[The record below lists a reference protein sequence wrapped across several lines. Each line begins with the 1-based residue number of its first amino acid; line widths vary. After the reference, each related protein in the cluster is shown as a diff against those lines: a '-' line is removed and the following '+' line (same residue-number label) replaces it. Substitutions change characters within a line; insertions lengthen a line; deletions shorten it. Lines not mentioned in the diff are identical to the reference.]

1 MWKFANTYIIIKI
14 NFTHL
19 NIQRTDIFSS
29 YLFRTYVNEVNAILQ
44 EVYKLQ
50 KRVISSL
57 QLKFL

>member
-1 MWKFANTYIIIKI
+1 M
-14 NFTHL
+14 
-19 NIQRTDIFSS
+19 
-29 YLFRTYVNEVNAILQ
+29 YVNEVNAILQ